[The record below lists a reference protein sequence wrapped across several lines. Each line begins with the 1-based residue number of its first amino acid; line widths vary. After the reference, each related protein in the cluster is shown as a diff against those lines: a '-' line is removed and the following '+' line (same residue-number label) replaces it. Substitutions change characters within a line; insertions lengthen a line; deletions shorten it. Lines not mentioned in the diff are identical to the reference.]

1 MGEFAEMIKHDYGI
15 KKRPATVRNPQ
26 SNSVLE
32 RIHATVGNMVRTFQ
46 VNELEL
52 DEENPWDGILTAV
65 MFATR
70 ATFHTTLQA
79 TPAQLVFGRDS
90 ILNTKFEAD
99 WNIIRQRKQS
109 IIAKNNERENKG
121 RIKHTYKVG
130 DKVLYKRDDK
140 AKFQKD
146 PWDGPYTIE
155 EVFNNGTVRFKR
167 GSLSDIT
174 NIRLIKPYY
183 E

>member
-1 MGEFAEMIKHDYGI
+1 MA
-15 KKRPATVRNPQ
+15 VR
-26 SNSVLE
+26 L
-32 RIHATVGNMVRTFQ
+32 FQ
-46 VNELEL
+46 VGELSL
-52 DEENPWDGILTAV
+52 DEDNPWDGILTAV

-70 ATFHTTLQA
+70 ATVHTTLQA

-99 WNIIRQRKQS
+99 WNIIRQRKQNM
-109 IIAKNNERENKG
+109 IAKNNQRENKS
-121 RIKHTYKVG
+121 RIKHVYKVG
-130 DKVLYKRDDK
+130 DKVLYKREDK
-140 AKFQKD
+140 AKYQKD
-146 PWDGPYTIE
+146 PWDGPYVLE
-155 EVFNNGTVRFKR
+155 EVFKNGTVRFKR